1 MNGEEANARPGA
13 GVPDRGWR
21 MRWVANLM
29 YFAVIVLMYFNTQPL
44 VLDPWLWALAA
55 VVVPLVI
62 AGVVWRVRLP
72 YLLPVASVLAVPFYG
87 FSLYLIGITSLSMR
101 RKGTGVW
108 VMTSLCAGVTIAWLV
123 ARDQR
128 TGVPAAE
135 SVVSAL
141 ILFPILLFPIAV
153 GRYISAH
160 RRLAASVAERDAR
173 AGFERELAASRAV
186 HGERE
191 RIAQEMHDSLGHVL
205 ALVAMQAGALEVG
218 SRDPDVVKAA
228 EQIRSTARSGLSE
241 LRAVVHA
248 LGEDER
254 RDPTP
259 SLQGLPRLI
268 GESRDAGAVVTVCD
282 GLTERDRAA
291 LPPSTGRV
299 VYQVIH
305 EALTNA
311 HRHAPGAAV
320 DVALSGAPGASLEV
334 RVGNALVPGG
344 EAGAGTG
351 LRTLRGRLAVLG
363 GELDARASRG
373 RFELCARL
381 PWEATA

>member
-1 MNGEEANARPGA
+1 MSGVEANPRPA
-13 GVPDRGWR
+13 GVAPDRSWR
-21 MRWVANLM
+21 MRWGANLM
-29 YFAVIVLMYFNTQPL
+29 YFAAIGLMYFNARLPTMT
-44 VLDPWLWALAA
+44 PWLWVLVA
-55 VVVPLVI
+55 VLVPMVI

-72 YLLPVASVLAVPFYG
+72 YLLPIASVVAAPLYG
-87 FSLYLIGITSLSMR
+87 FSLFLIGVVSLSMR
-101 RKGTGVW
+101 RKGLGVW
-108 VMTSLCAGVTIAWLV
+108 LMTSLGAVGTMGWLY
-123 ARDQR
+123 AHDYHD
-128 TGVPAAE
+128 GVPPADSA
-135 SVVSAL
+135 VSAL
-141 ILFPILLFPIAV
+141 LLMPFLFAPIAV

-160 RRLAASVAERDAR
+160 RRLAASVAESAAR
-173 AGFERELAASRAV
+173 AEFERELAASQAV
-186 HGERE
+186 HRERE

-205 ALVAMQAGALEVG
+205 ALVTMQAGALEVG
-218 SRDPDVVKAA
+218 SKDPDVAKAA

-259 SLQGLPRLI
+259 GLQGLPRLI
-268 GESRDAGAVVTVCD
+268 GESRDAGAVVTVRD
-282 GLTERDRAA
+282 GLAEQDRAA

-299 VYQVIH
+299 AYQVIH

-320 DVALSGAPGASLEV
+320 DVVLSGAPGESLEV
-334 RVGNALVPGG
+334 RVGNPLTPGG
-344 EAGAGTG
+344 ESGAGTG
-351 LRTLRGRLAVLG
+351 LSTLRGRLAVLG